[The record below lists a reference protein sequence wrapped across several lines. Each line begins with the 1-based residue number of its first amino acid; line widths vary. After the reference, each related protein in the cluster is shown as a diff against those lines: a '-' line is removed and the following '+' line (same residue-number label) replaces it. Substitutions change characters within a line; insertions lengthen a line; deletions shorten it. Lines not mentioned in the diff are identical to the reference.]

1 MEQIRR
7 FRALERL
14 CRKRA
19 AHYPE
24 LKWMWL
30 GQAAKWKVAG
40 DLEISSQFVE
50 NTSHEKNS
58 DELAAQHSQSR
69 AKVTANRFMYSTKP
83 LTTPNV

>member
-40 DLEISSQFVE
+40 DLEISSRCVD

-58 DELAAQHSQSR
+58 DELAAFHPHSR
-69 AKVTANRFMYSTKP
+69 AKVTAYRHTFG
-83 LTTPNV
+83 